1 VVIVE
6 RVPWWGVVSSA
17 GSPVLLVTGSTVA
30 AGRQPRSFN
39 PVADTISSLAA
50 VGSVDRWVMTSALV
64 GVGVGYFVTGLALR
78 PAAPAGRLILMAVG
92 VATVLVAANPER
104 AGHGG
109 SLPHTLWAAAGF
121 IVMAAWP
128 VAGRVRGSRAPYGLR
143 PAVAIS
149 ATVVM
154 LGLLAWFG
162 GELIWAGH
170 QVGLAERALA
180 GTQALWPLVVV
191 LTCTRSGRFL
201 AWPGDELP
209 SRPVEPHSVK
219 PTLAMFL
226 DRYRPED
233 DTEIA
238 DVRRLRALIEA
249 TGDPWR
255 RELPLHVTASVLI
268 AHPPTARVLLRWHQR
283 QQAWLQV
290 GGHGDPGES
299 DPLAIA
305 TREAHEETGLPDL
318 EPWPDAQIRHVVI
331 VGVPAGKGEPAHE
344 HADVR
349 FFMATRTPDEARAE
363 NAEAPLRWLSLAAA
377 REATSEPNL
386 IQTLARMERLLT
398 H

>member
-1 VVIVE
+1 MP
-6 RVPWWGVVSSA
+6 RWGVISSA

-30 AGRQPRSFN
+30 AGLQPRSFN

-50 VGSVDRWVMTSALV
+50 VGAVDRWVMTSALV
-64 GVGVGYFVTGLALR
+64 GVGVGYAVTGLALR
-78 PAAPAGRLILMAVG
+78 PAALAGRLILMAVG
-92 VATVLVAANPER
+92 VATVLVALNPEH

-109 SLPHTLWAAAGF
+109 SLRHTLWAATGF
-121 IVMAAWP
+121 IVMTAWP
-128 VAGRVRGSRAPYGLR
+128 VAGRVRGSQVPFGLR

-162 GELIWAGH
+162 AELIWAGH

-180 GTQALWPLVVV
+180 GIQALWPLAVV
-191 LTCTRSGRFL
+191 LTCTGSGRFR
-201 AWPGDELP
+201 ACPGDQLL
-209 SRPVEPHSVK
+209 SRPVEPHWAEPS
-219 PTLAMFL
+219 LAMLL

-233 DTEIA
+233 GTEVA
-238 DVRRLRALIEA
+238 DVRRLRALIET

-255 RELPLHVTASVLI
+255 RELALHVTASVLI
-268 AHPPTARVLLRWHQR
+268 THPPTARVLLRWHQR

-305 TREAHEETGLPDL
+305 AREAYEETGLPDL

-349 FFMATRTPDEARAE
+349 FLMATQTPDEARAE
-363 NAEAPLRWLSLAAA
+363 NAQAPLRWLSLAAA
-377 REATSEPNL
+377 REVTSEPNL
-386 IQTLARMERLLT
+386 RETLSRAERLLT